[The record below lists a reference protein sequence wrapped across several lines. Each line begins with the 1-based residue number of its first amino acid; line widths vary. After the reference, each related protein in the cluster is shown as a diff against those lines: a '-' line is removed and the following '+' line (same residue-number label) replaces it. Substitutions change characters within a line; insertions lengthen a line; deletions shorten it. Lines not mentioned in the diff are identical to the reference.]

1 MKKYKAASPEETV
14 ERIHQIMSKAGI
26 PLKDQIYGDGDMF
39 CSYRLTIS
47 EDDNAS
53 IGTNG
58 KGMKASYAKA
68 SAYAEM
74 MERFQNRVVIDP
86 NPAHFGYS
94 CVYFPDE
101 KVIQLDNDQLC
112 AYAKEFL
119 PRTYPKGGITVD
131 SFNCIFLPCFHV
143 NTRTVRDIPYSIIRA
158 VTSSNGM
165 CAGNIPEE
173 ALIQGFNEIFERHC
187 LQELYLRR
195 LTPPTIPDE
204 FFDGTDIIERLRRL
218 EAEYGLSHEIKDCSL
233 GEGYPVIGLL
243 LYNRDRSKYI
253 VHLGADLSAVVAL
266 ERCFTETF
274 QGHTADTLEFQNEL
288 EQTENLD
295 YFNEFKRSIVYGRGR
310 LPEEFFSQIPSY
322 TFTGHT
328 TIKIGSN
335 FREDF
340 QNICLWLEKKGF
352 DIYIRDNSFMGFPA
366 FHICVPE
373 LSDLDSRFC
382 HLNPRIWEMKHTE
395 TVLSPLYHLLDV
407 SEDQISIAIGLLEMM
422 KKDVISMFPQNTN
435 RNNSVNRL
443 LVLMILYHRLG
454 NKEKAIQT
462 LQSYIDQKVKEG
474 KTVREYYLSILAYL
488 KTDTPQDPDSK
499 DSLIARSFVAHPEQ
513 ALHSFALPDCFH
525 CDRCELKQG
534 CRIELLKKIEDVT
547 QRIMKE
553 NTVNQQNLISLFDQ
567 VC

>member
-1 MKKYKAASPEETV
+1 MKKYKAATPEATV
-14 ERIHQIMSKAGI
+14 ERIYQIMTNAGI
-26 PLKDQIYGDGDMF
+26 PLRDQVYGDGDMF

-86 NPAHFGYS
+86 NPAHFGQP

-101 KVIQLDNDQLC
+101 KIIRLGKSQLD

-119 PRTYPKGGITVD
+119 PRTFPEGGVD
-131 SFNCIFLPCFHV
+131 VNSFDCIFLPCFHV
-143 NTRTVRDIPYSIIRA
+143 NSRTVQDIPYSIIRA

-187 LQELYLRR
+187 LQELYLRK

-204 FFDGTDIIERLRRL
+204 VFAGTAIIERLQRL
-218 EAEYGLSHEIKDCSL
+218 EKEYGLSHEIKDCSL

-243 LYNRDRSKYI
+243 LYNMDRSKYI

-274 QGHTADTLEFQNEL
+274 QGHTAKSLEFQNEI
-288 EQTENLD
+288 EPTESLD
-295 YFNEFKRSIVYGRGR
+295 YFNEFKRSIVYGRGC
-310 LPEEFFSQIPSY
+310 LPEEFFNPHPSY
-322 TFTGHT
+322 QYTGHT
-328 TIKIGSN
+328 TIKVGKD

-340 QNICLWLEKKGF
+340 QNICYWLEEKGY

-366 FHICVPE
+366 FHICVPG
-373 LSDLDSRFC
+373 LSDLDSQFC

-395 TVLSPLYHLLDV
+395 TILNPLYHLPEL
-407 SEDQISIAIGLLEMM
+407 SEQDIYIAAELLELM
-422 KKDVISMFPQNTN
+422 KKDVISLFPQNTN
-435 RNNSVNRL
+435 KNNSVNRL

-454 NKEKAIQT
+454 DEEKAVRSLEQ
-462 LQSYIDQKVKEG
+462 YIGKKEKEG
-474 KTVREYYLSILAYL
+474 KPVREYYRSILAYL
-488 KTDTPQDPDSK
+488 KGESPECPDSK
-499 DSLIARSFVAHPEQ
+499 DSMVARSFVSHPEQ
-513 ALHSFALPDCFH
+513 ALNACAFPNCFH
-525 CDRCELKQG
+525 CERCELRAG
-534 CRIELLKKIEDVT
+534 CRYDLLKRVEEST
-547 QRIMKE
+547 QKLMKE
-553 NTVNQQNLISLFDQ
+553 NPVNQLNLGSLLD
-567 VC
+567 